1 MSQQDLKLRD
11 CPVCNSSVKQ
21 AEHYMDENYDVKK
34 INNLSFSSRKNP
46 EFMCHHLVRCI
57 KCDLVFADNPPGIEE
72 LSESYHNA
80 DFDSVDEAQDAA
92 RSYSKSLSILFKS
105 LNNRDKALEIGTGT
119 GAFLDE
125 LKKNNFNQVI
135 GVEPSIKSIEASPQH
150 RKSWII
156 NDIFKPYNFEKDSL
170 DLICCFMTLEHIRDL
185 KMVFELR
192 NLIKRNGAIAL
203 VVHDHRAL
211 INRILGK
218 KSPIIDIEH
227 MQLFSKKS
235 ITELLS
241 LAGFNN
247 IKVKSFRNTYSLKYW
262 IRLLPINNTIKFY
275 LIKLLSIIK
284 LDDIKLSLNVGN
296 LIAYGYN
303 SKNKE

>member
-1 MSQQDLKLRD
+1 MSQQDLKPRD
-11 CPVCNSSVKQ
+11 CPVCNSPVSK
-21 AEHYMDENYDVKK
+21 AKHYMDENYDVEK
-34 INNLSFSSRKNP
+34 INSLSFSSRKNP

-57 KCDLVFADNPPGIEE
+57 NCDLVFADNPPGIEE

-80 DFDSVDEAQDAA
+80 DFDSIEEAQDAA
-92 RSYSKSLSILFKS
+92 RSYSKSLSTLFKS
-105 LNNRDKALEIGTGT
+105 LENKDKALEIGTGT

-125 LKKNNFNQVI
+125 LKKNSFDQVI
-135 GVEPSIKSIEASPQH
+135 GVEPSVKSIQTSPEH
-150 RKSWII
+150 RKAWII
-156 NDIFKPYNFEKDSL
+156 NDIFKPHDFEKDSL
-170 DLICCFMTLEHIRDL
+170 DLICCFMTLEHIRDP

-192 NLIKRNGAIAL
+192 NLIKKNGAIAL

-227 MQLFSKKS
+227 MQLFSKRS
-235 ITELLS
+235 INMLLS
-241 LAGFNN
+241 LAGFQN

-262 IRLLPINNTIKFY
+262 IRLLPINNSIKFFF
-275 LIKLLSIIK
+275 IKLLSIIK
-284 LDDIKLSLNVGN
+284 LDEVKLSLNVGN

-303 SKNKE
+303 SKKI